1 MESEL
6 QSSSPAADESREKR
20 SRLRRLI
27 DKMAFKTNLYNVLLA
42 MFAATGSFLF
52 GYDSGVMTDVI
63 ASSHFLNYFNTVKTS
78 PIIGAINSTFSG
90 GAVFGA
96 LMGGLTMDR
105 YGRKKTVQIGA
116 LIAAVGAILQ
126 CAAVNL
132 AMILIGRII
141 AGWAVGLMSMSI
153 PVYQA
158 ECAHPKMR
166 GLIVG
171 LTQQMIGIG
180 FIVSTWIG
188 YGCHHAPDNNSV
200 QWRFPLAF
208 QILPALMLLVG
219 FVWLPESP
227 RWLIEN
233 DRSEDGFKILK
244 RLHFDGTNNDWLQQ
258 EYNEIV
264 ATISAEKAI
273 TVPGWRIMFTVPQWR
288 TRLIHGTLVQVF
300 TQFSGINAIG
310 YYQTIMYE
318 SLGIT
323 GSRAILVAGI
333 YNCVGPIANAIF
345 IFFILDRV
353 GRKRPLIMGAIG
365 ITLALI
371 CEAVINSQNPNGD
384 RHGLSIAGVF
394 FLFLVS
400 VIFSCSFG
408 PISWVYM
415 SEIMPMQI
423 RGRGN
428 AFATGIGNWLCATF
442 ISQIS
447 PTALGD
453 IGWKFY
459 FIFVAFN
466 IVITIPVIWIFFK
479 ETNGLSLE
487 GIDLLFGEGRAMG
500 TLPTVIGEED
510 MKDAVRR
517 ASVAAGGEKGGMQ
530 FDEGERDERESGEDR
545 VRAGK

>member
-1 MESEL
+1 MG
-6 QSSSPAADESREKR
+6 
-20 SRLRRLI
+20 
-27 DKMAFKTNLYNVLLA
+27 FKNSFYNVLLA
-42 MFAATGSFLF
+42 MFAGTGSFLF

-63 ASSHFLNYFNTVKTS
+63 ASPHFLGYFNTVKTS
-78 PIIGAINSTFSG
+78 PIIGAINSTFNG

-105 YGRKKTVQIGA
+105 FGRKKTVQIGA
-116 LIAAVGAILQ
+116 FIAAVGAILQ

-132 AMILIGRII
+132 AMILVGRII

-188 YGCHHAPDNNSV
+188 YGCHHAPDTSSF

-208 QILPALMLLVG
+208 QILPALMLLIG
-219 FVWLPESP
+219 FLWLPESP

-233 DRSEDGFKILK
+233 DRMEEGFKILK
-244 RLHFDGTNNDWLQQ
+244 GMHFDGTNEDWLNQ
-258 EYNEIV
+258 EYNEIR
-264 ATISAEKAI
+264 ATIAAEKAI
-273 TVPGWRIMFTVPQWR
+273 TAPGWRVMFTVSQWR

-318 SLGIT
+318 ALGFT

-353 GRKRPLIMGAIG
+353 GRKRPLLFGAVG

-371 CEAVINSQNPNGD
+371 CEATVNSQNPNGE
-384 RHGLSIAGVF
+384 RRGLSIAGVF

-428 AFATGIGNWLCATF
+428 AFATGIGNWLMATF
-442 ISQIS
+442 IAQVS
-447 PTALGD
+447 PTALGN
-453 IGWKFY
+453 IGWQYY
-459 FIFVAFN
+459 FVFVAFN
-466 IVITIPVIWIFFK
+466 IVVTIPVIWFFFK

-487 GIDLLFGEGRAMG
+487 GIDMLFGDGQRALG
-500 TLPTVIGEED
+500 TLPKDIKDED
-510 MKDAVRR
+510 VEDAVRR
-517 ASVAAGGEKGGMQ
+517 ESIARHEKGGVEV
-530 FDEGERDERESGEDR
+530 DEGDLESERGRR
-545 VRAGK
+545 V